1 MVTPIEY
8 RVTPAPPPCSLED
21 GLRMMHRLK
30 DVAYIHGFMLALYG
44 SITTHPGSR
53 GRDVDMLAVP
63 WRPVDIGNADSFAQQ
78 AVCLGFALGAGP
90 NFGSMGTVS
99 YALVEAT
106 TGKMLD
112 LQFREVRFSAD
123 LLGRVQH

>member
-1 MVTPIEY
+1 MTTPVEY
-8 RVTPAPPPCSLED
+8 RVSSGPPPCSLQD

-44 SITTHPGSR
+44 SITVHPGCR
-53 GRDVDMLAVP
+53 GRDVDVLAVP

-78 AVCLGFALGAGP
+78 AVNLGFALIEGP

-99 YALVEAT
+99 YALVEAS
-106 TGKMLD
+106 TGKVLD

-123 LLGRVQH
+123 PLSRVQH